1 MSRSRSFLILRLKV
15 RGLPKILRTHLL
27 PDINLTGTGMQAT
40 LKVVNYCLL
49 ILGSHTS
56 TCTSS
61 QSSRFKGIVCSI
73 FVESFYFYLLNT
85 LWRNEF
91 SRNLSNFR
99 VNVMKGCMTF
109 RTSWWPQYHFS
120 STYNCSSQLSFHKA
134 VCCHLMDPSSKE
146 NSQKL
151 FVWIQNRKRV

>member
-1 MSRSRSFLILRLKV
+1 MLKV
-15 RGLPKILRTHLL
+15 RGLPKIFRTHLL

-85 LWRNEF
+85 L
-91 SRNLSNFR
+91 
-99 VNVMKGCMTF
+99 
-109 RTSWWPQYHFS
+109 
-120 STYNCSSQLSFHKA
+120 
-134 VCCHLMDPSSKE
+134 
-146 NSQKL
+146 
-151 FVWIQNRKRV
+151 

>member
-27 PDINLTGTGMQAT
+27 PDIKLTGTGMQAS

-49 ILGSHTS
+49 ILDSHTS

-91 SRNLSNFR
+91 SRNLFQGQCDEGVYDLSDVLVASVSLLIHVQLFLPAQFPQ
-99 VNVMKGCMTF
+99 GCL
-109 RTSWWPQYHFS
+109 
-120 STYNCSSQLSFHKA
+120 LSPNGPK
-134 VCCHLMDPSSKE
+134 
-146 NSQKL
+146 
-151 FVWIQNRKRV
+151 

>member
-85 LWRNEF
+85 LWRSEF
-91 SRNLSNFR
+91 SRNLPNFR

-134 VCCHLMDPSSKE
+134 VCCLLMDPSSKE